1 MIARRGKLKAV
12 SRAFVRETDG
22 EQDEPPRPRPQLPPG
37 LKNHITPAGAKR
49 FQTELDQLLERRGQ
63 FLRAEGAVPAERAE
77 EKREVEMRIRVLQ
90 QILDSVV
97 VTAPPTMGR
106 DRVCFGAA
114 LVVHNARGEKEKYKI
129 VGLDE
134 AEPERGHISWRS
146 PLARALLSHRAGDTI
161 SFQTPSGPEDLQIL
175 DVSYD
180 D

>member
-1 MIARRGKLKAV
+1 MIPRRGKLKAV

-22 EQDEPPRPRPQLPPG
+22 EQDEPPRPRPHLQPG
-37 LKNHITPAGAKR
+37 LKNHITPAGARR
-49 FQTELDQLLERRGQ
+49 FQTEFDQLLERRSQ
-63 FLRAEGAVPAERAE
+63 LLRAEGAVPAERSQ

-97 VTAPPTMGR
+97 VTTPPTMRR
-106 DRVCFGAA
+106 DRVCFGAK
-114 LVVHNARGEKEKYKI
+114 LVVQNARGEKENYKI

-146 PLARALLSHRAGDTI
+146 PLARALLSHCAGDTI
-161 SFQTPSGPEDLQIL
+161 SFQAPSGPEDLRIL
-175 DVSYD
+175 EVSYD